1 MILTFLEFVLQ
12 EDIAVRRRDGDGNI
26 YYVKTFNP
34 RTQERVKPR
43 IAKPSTA
50 KPSTAKPSTAKPSIA
65 KPSIAKPSIAKP
77 STAVRTVPKQKT
89 SKPTTRSTVSTAK
102 DSKNTSAVKPTNSE
116 FAKPKILDVMRVKNS
131 ASGAGADYTEFA
143 TLHANPKPNDLT
155 NDESYDRHLK
165 QYYVGAWLSPT
176 TQSWYTFPRN
186 HAGHADT
193 IQSVRKHVPN
203 ASKESLIPVYLYVSP
218 LGQVQTITNA
228 PWSGDH
234 SMDQI
239 KNAVKSI
246 PSMNKIVGTTAR
258 YETDK
263 DTAELTAVKD
273 LYPDAL
279 VPRWGPPRR
288 RDTPYWR

>member
-12 EDIAVRRRDGDGNI
+12 EDIAVRRRGGDGST

-34 RTQERVKPR
+34 RTQEKVKPR
-43 IAKPSTA
+43 
-50 KPSTAKPSTAKPSIA
+50 TAKPSIV
-65 KPSIAKPSIAKP
+65 KPN
-77 STAVRTVPKQKT
+77 TAVRAVPKQKT

-116 FAKPKILDVMRVKNS
+116 FTKPKILDVIRVKNS
-131 ASGAGADYTEFA
+131 GGLDAARKDTEFA

-155 NDESYDRHLK
+155 SDESYDRNLK

-186 HAGHADT
+186 HASHAAT

-203 ASKESLIPVYLYVSP
+203 ASKASLIPVYLYVSP
-218 LGQVQTITNA
+218 LGQVQTISNA

-234 SMDQI
+234 SLDKI

-263 DTAELTAVKD
+263 DTSVFD
-273 LYPDAL
+273 LYPDAR
-279 VPRWGPPRR
+279 P
-288 RDTPYWR
+288 